1 MDHPDTDPGSRSTL
15 RVGAPAAP
23 ATEATRRSRTTRRLL
38 AMTAAGAAVLA
49 VLTTAAVATAR
60 SGNHATSN
68 TAMPTP
74 GPTLTAAPTSTATAR
89 TNETASPSAA
99 AARLERF
106 ADDLRNAP
114 ADPARARF
122 EYLSL
127 RIWDSFAAPPAA
139 SSDGA
144 AAPVRRTQLWTSG
157 RGSTRAV
164 ELDENHG
171 CRLLRDE
178 TGTDLGPFDGPL
190 PSDPDAI
197 RRYVLHE
204 PQPPGTAIDVF
215 GQIAELYSQRFVP
228 LATRQGILRMLAR
241 QPGIS
246 VQPQVTDRAGR
257 TGIAVTWTFQPPM
270 PFTVAKTLIFDPRT
284 AQLLASHSQA
294 HRRPDAT
301 TPPDPTDQYEIYLLS
316 LTSTYT
322 PDVHTPAVGCAG

>member
-1 MDHPDTDPGSRSTL
+1 
-15 RVGAPAAP
+15 
-23 ATEATRRSRTTRRLL
+23 
-38 AMTAAGAAVLA
+38 MTATAAAILV
-49 VLTTAAVATAR
+49 VLTTAAVAVTR
-60 SGNHATSN
+60 SGNHATPGVAS
-68 TAMPTP
+68 PTP
-74 GPTLTAAPTSTATAR
+74 GPTLPASPTAPGTAA
-89 TNETASPSAA
+89 TNETAGPSDAKA
-99 AARLERF
+99 LLERF

-139 SSDGA
+139 SPDGA

-157 RGSTRAV
+157 QGSTRAV

-178 TGTDLGPFDGPL
+178 TGTELGPFDGPL
-190 PSDPDAI
+190 PRDPDAI
-197 RRYVLHE
+197 RRHILHE
-204 PQPPGTAIDVF
+204 PQPPGTVIDVF
-215 GQIAELYSQRFVP
+215 GQIADFYSARFVP
-228 LATRQGILRMLAR
+228 LAARQGILRMLAR
-241 QPGIS
+241 QPGIH

-257 TGIAVTWTFQPPM
+257 TGIAVTLTFQPPM

-284 AQLLASHSQA
+284 GQLLASHSQA

-301 TPPDPTDQYEIYLLS
+301 TPPDPTDQYEIYLLT

-322 PDVHTPAVGCAG
+322 PDVHTPAAGCAG